1 MTALASTPTSSPPGV
16 SFLKRMMECT
26 YGGEDVEV
34 SYDGFSER
42 IFHISEGL
50 ETPPHHKVAKTH
62 DHLHVDDMT
71 DDEISQ
77 SWYTKEDI
85 RKFRK
90 EKAKDKK
97 AERRQRKERIQQE
110 REPREDVSDSTS
122 GSTAETAESADSS
135 KRVTWG
141 MVERMQVSAMTNPE
155 ETIVFTKPEA
165 IRMDNQTTNRSSN
178 TGIQFRVL
186 KASQRDPIEQDRIE
200 AIQETFYQ
208 SGLLFR
214 GESNRAER
222 YVPSRNEEETRQTD
236 ELDEIFDLLDVYST
250 DTEEEEKDDGV
261 EEESEDPIPDDEIAA
276 PPLSNTIV
284 SQQLETMEERSPPTN
299 EVAAPLPTSQRIATG
314 PVSFN
319 FPTYPAAY
327 NQPAEENDYF
337 KVRLEEVYEERQK
350 SPELVDLARDYQ
362 DFRRKL
368 HNLVKSVKK
377 YHAAMKQM
385 EQARSMVSVCDP
397 VLSLS
402 NATTT
407 MLSSQIDTKVHATHM
422 CILFCFVPVFARML
436 DLDSGTIHRVH
447 STWFLSICR

>member
-1 MTALASTPTSSPPGV
+1 MTAVASTPTSSPPVV

-26 YGGEDVEV
+26 YAGEEVEV

-42 IFHISEGL
+42 IFHVSAAGL
-50 ETPPHHKVAKTH
+50 EPPPHHKVAKTH

-97 AERRQRKERIQQE
+97 AERRLRKQRIQQE
-110 REPREDVSDSTS
+110 RQQRENTSDGDSS
-122 GSTAETAESADSS
+122 SVSTAETEPDSS

-141 MVERMQVSAMTNPE
+141 MVERLQVSSMANHE
-155 ETIVFTKPEA
+155 ETIVFTNPA
-165 IRMDNQTTNRSSN
+165 IRMDNQDQTTNRSSTS
-178 TGIQFRVL
+178 TGVQFRVL
-186 KASQRDPIEQDRIE
+186 KASQRDPFEQGRIE

-222 YVPSRNEEETRQTD
+222 YSPSRQCGDDFFEEEKKQDDTQTLAPSNSSTMTMLFPEECEDKNEETRQTN

-250 DTEEEEKDDGV
+250 DTEEEEEKDDD
-261 EEESEDPIPDDEIAA
+261 EEEETLDKEEEDEDPIPNDEIAA
-276 PPLSNTIV
+276 PPQSNTIV
-284 SQQLETMEERSPPTN
+284 SQQLGTMEEKSPPTN
-299 EVAAPLPTSQRIATG
+299 EVVAAPLPSTSPQIATG
-314 PVSFN
+314 PVSFY
-319 FPTYPAAY
+319 FPKYPAAY

-337 KVRLEEVYEERQK
+337 EVRLEEVYEERQR

-385 EQARSMVSVCDP
+385 EQARSMVSV
-397 VLSLS
+397 
-402 NATTT
+402 
-407 MLSSQIDTKVHATHM
+407 M
-422 CILFCFVPVFARML
+422 
-436 DLDSGTIHRVH
+436 
-447 STWFLSICR
+447 